1 MSIKQKVLGAAAGVA
16 LALSSS
22 ASTFDPTYEA
32 SVLSRFDPTAV
43 LLGYQ
48 KDWIAD
54 EAPLKIG
61 EKSRRTGLTWAEACD
76 ASLCASAARGQGG
89 TNHFYVGS
97 NKEMA
102 REFIDAAAMWAKVF
116 NKAAGEIQ
124 EELFID
130 DGQEGKEIL
139 TFCIYF
145 ASGFKIQALSSNP
158 ANLRGMQGNVTIDEA
173 AFHEKLAEVLKA
185 ALALTMWGAKIRL
198 ISTHNGTDNLFN
210 TLINDSR
217 AGKKDYSVHRIT
229 LDDACADGLYKR
241 ICQVRGKEW
250 SQAAED
256 EWKAGLIKA
265 TATEEDAQEE
275 YYCVPKNGGG
285 AYISRGLRERA
296 AILDAPVLRFTGS
309 TLFNQASEHA
319 RKGEMQEWLEQHL
332 EPVLKDL
339 PVNLRHALGEDFAR
353 SGDLTVF
360 APITVE
366 ENTKRTV
373 PFLVELKNVPFKQQE
388 QALYYICDRL
398 PRRDGIY
405 LDARGN
411 GQYLAEQA
419 RYKYGAEVVEVMLS
433 VAFYRENMPRFKAL
447 FEDDEILLPKHE
459 DVITDLGQIQ
469 IYRGVPGIDDSRTT
483 GSDGNKRHGDSAVAI
498 FLGILASKADITR
511 YELHTIKAEQD
522 EQHRKFFGTAADNNR
537 FEDRPH
543 QDLRG
548 KGIRL

>member
-1 MSIKQKVLGAAAGVA
+1 MSIKQKLVGAAVGAA
-16 LALSSS
+16 LAVGAS
-22 ASTFDPTYEA
+22 ASTFDPAYEA
-32 SVLSRFDPTAV
+32 QVLSRFDPKEV

-48 KDWIAD
+48 KDWVAD
-54 EAPLKIG
+54 ESPLKIA

-76 ASLCASAARGQGG
+76 AALTASTARGEGG

-130 DGQEGKEIL
+130 DGQDGKEIL
-139 TFCIYF
+139 TFAIYF
-145 ASGFKIQALSSNP
+145 ASGYKVQALSSNP
-158 ANLRGMQGNVTIDEA
+158 SNLRGMQGNVTIDEA

-185 ALALTMWGAKIRL
+185 ANALTMWGAKVRL
-198 ISTHNGTDNLFN
+198 ISTHNGDENLFN

-217 AGKKDYSVHRIT
+217 AGKKDYSIHRIT
-229 LDDACADGLYKR
+229 LDDACHDGLYKR
-241 ICQVRGKEW
+241 ICQVRSKEW
-250 SQAAED
+250 SQEAED
-256 EWKAGLIKA
+256 EWKAGLLRA
-265 TATEEDAQEE
+265 TATEEDALEE

-296 AILDAPVLRFTGS
+296 AILNGPVLRFTGS
-309 TLFNQASEHA
+309 TSFNEASEHA
-319 RKGEMQEWLEQHL
+319 RIGEMHEWLEQH
-332 EPVLKDL
+332 VLPALNLL
-339 PVNLRHALGEDFAR
+339 PSDLRHALGEDFAR
-353 SGDLTVF
+353 TGDLTVF
-360 APITVE
+360 APVTVE
-366 ENTKRTV
+366 DDTKRTV

-447 FEDDEILLPKHE
+447 FEDNEILLPKHE

-469 IYRGVPGIDDSRTT
+469 LYRGVPGIDDSRTT

-511 YELHTIKAEQD
+511 YELHTIKADAD
-522 EQHRKFFGTAADNNR
+522 ETHRRFFGTAQENNR
-537 FEDRPH
+537 FDDMPQH
-543 QDLRG
+543 DLRG
-548 KGIRL
+548 RGIRL